1 MSHNTILLKQLNEYK
16 KPFLDN
22 PNLSK
27 ETTSKSKQDP
37 ITIKLIDFEF
47 YPKKLTINVGTIIE
61 WNIGA
66 NKSLHSSIYDYND
79 RCFYLSI
86 EELGVQSPQLWEG
99 STFSYCFMEEGIYEV
114 ACLNYSRIKCLITV
128 VKGEIKQKT
137 NSKVSMFYNQ
147 ELILEENLEEKR
159 KNKNI
164 NEKKTYLSDFPHTF
178 FDQIDQDN
186 ELNKTLENEILNKN
200 DHLQSDTRIN
210 EIVEENYFNNILTSN
225 EITQKINFFKEG
237 KDLHCLIKKA
247 FLFNKCLDINEIENN
262 SSEEKEIYKRV
273 QDFLI
278 LRWEMDSF
286 CLK

>member
-16 KPFLDN
+16 KPFIDS

-27 ETTSKSKQDP
+27 EPVSKSKQDP
-37 ITIKLIDFEF
+37 VTIKLIDFEF
-47 YPKKLTINVGTIIE
+47 YPKKLTIGIGTVIE
-61 WNIGA
+61 WIIGA
-66 NKSLHSSIYDYND
+66 NKSLHSSIYDNNE

-86 EELGVQSPQLWEG
+86 EELGVQSPQLLEG
-99 STFSYCFMEEGIYEV
+99 STFSFCFMEEGIYEV

-164 NEKKTYLSDFPHTF
+164 KEKKTYLSDFPHTF
-178 FDQIDQDN
+178 FDQIDQEN
-186 ELNKTLENEILNKN
+186 GLNKTLDNEISNKN
-200 DHLQSDTRIN
+200 DNFHSDTRIN
-210 EIVEENYFNNILTSN
+210 EILEENYFNNILSSN

-237 KDLHCLIKKA
+237 KDLTPLIKKA
-247 FLFNKCLDINEIENN
+247 FLFNKCLDIKEIEE
-262 SSEEKEIYKRV
+262 SSEEKEIYQRV
-273 QDFLI
+273 QNFLI
-278 LRWEMDSF
+278 LRWELNSF